1 MNKFSQIDE
10 KFNQI
15 FKKYHPDV
23 IKFIQTQEQRIDE
36 LEKIV
41 KENQRIDILERIVKD
56 NQSETQA
63 EIERLKRQIETSKP
77 KQSSSSSS
85 ALNEELVAR
94 IEDFEKKLDNYS
106 KKIDSLTGKLEQA
119 NKTIADVEQK
129 CDKKIKQIQIPDLK
143 SLDFVSTEEIND
155 LIGQIDEKIDQIK
168 EQSDT
173 NLKAMAKSLDES
185 HKKAIQTIENKIKG
199 ISLCLNVFRLFRCS

>member
-10 KFNQI
+10 KFNQL
-15 FKKYHPDV
+15 FKKYHPDM

-56 NQSETQA
+56 NQSESQA

-77 KQSSSSSS
+77 KQSSSSSP
-85 ALNEELVAR
+85 ALNEELTAKIVAL
-94 IEDFEKKLDNYS
+94 EKNLDYYS
-106 KKIDSLTGKLEQA
+106 KKIDSLTGKLEQT
-119 NKTIADVEQK
+119 NKDVADVEKK
-129 CDKKIKQIQIPDLK
+129 CDKKIKQIQIPDLS

-155 LIGQIDEKIDQIK
+155 LIGQIDEKINQFK

-185 HKKAIQTIENKIKG
+185 HNKAIQAIEKKVKG